1 MLKSINTFKNT
12 RQEYKLFKRRTIA
25 ILIGISILTIILL
38 GRLIYLQVFQHKLYT
53 TLARQNQLSLV
64 PIEANRGLIYDRNGV
79 LLAENKPTFNLVI
92 TPDLVSNIDETIT
105 RLTQLIKIDA
115 EDLKQF
121 EHQRHLHHRFEPIPL
136 RLKLNEQEVAAFS
149 IERYRFPG
157 VAIQAQMIRHYP
169 QGAPFAAIVG
179 YMSRINEKELQSIDP
194 VNYSASNFIGKT
206 GVEKYYEMQL
216 HGTVGYQQVE
226 TNVHGQIVRILKQTR
241 PIAGKSLTLTI
252 DSGLQ
257 KLAQQA
263 LGQQKGAIVALDPR
277 NGEVLALVSNPS
289 FDPNLFVSGI
299 RQRDYTQLQTEPGD
313 PLYNRALRGAYH
325 PGSSIKPF
333 ISTGALLENVVTPD
347 YTIHDTGEFQINGR
361 GRIYHNFR
369 RHAYGEVNLLK
380 ALTVSS
386 DIYFYNLSLR
396 MGINRIYTS
405 LKRFGFGTPTDI
417 DLPDEGGGV
426 LPNPQWKEKSYG
438 APWYAGDTL
447 NCGIGQGFLLVTP
460 IQLAFAAS
468 TLAEWGER
476 WKPHVVL
483 SFRSSDGSVIFTKPQ
498 HLEPINLPQTILS
511 FIRTA
516 MQHVVNAP
524 GGTAERFFPGVPY
537 TLAGKTGTAQ
547 VYSLKNNERYNR
559 KTVSAKLRDNS
570 LFIAFAPVK
579 NPRIALAIVI
589 QNSTTPSPQIA
600 RKLLDYYLIPPS
612 PIPTIQNAPPAIIP
626 PKAPDKQLNE
636 SDKNPST
643 SSTITPNK
651 DDEEDEEDINE
662 VEDSDNTPLTRPEK
676 TPDKQFD
683 KSNKNPSPSSTVTP
697 DQDEEEDE
705 DINEIRDKDNA
716 TSTKPEKTSN
726 KQLDESD
733 KTPSASNTIVP
744 GDNKEKKTGNETD
757 RGNTPFE
764 E

>member
-25 ILIGISILTIILL
+25 ILIGISALTVILL

-64 PIEANRGLIYDRNGV
+64 PIEANRGLIYDRKGV
-79 LLAENKPTFNLVI
+79 LLAENKPIFNLVI
-92 TPDLVSNIDETIT
+92 TPDLVRNIHETIAK
-105 RLTQLIKIDA
+105 LTLLIKIDE

-263 LGQQKGAIVALDPR
+263 LGKQKGAIVALDPR
-277 NGEVLALVSNPS
+277 NGEVLALISNPS

-299 RQRDYTQLQTEPGD
+299 RQRDYEQLQTEPGD

-333 ISTGALLENVVTPD
+333 ISTGALLENVVTPT
-347 YTIHDTGEFQINGR
+347 YSIHDTGEFQINGR

-405 LKRFGFGTPTDI
+405 LKRFGFGAPTDI
-417 DLPDEGGGV
+417 DLPDEGSGV

-468 TLAEWGER
+468 ALAEWGER

-483 SFRSSDGSVIFTKPQ
+483 SFRSSDGTVIFTKPQ
-498 HLEPINLPQTILS
+498 HLEPINLPQAILS

-547 VYSLKNNERYNR
+547 VYSLKNNERYNT

-570 LFIAFAPVK
+570 LFIAFAPVEHPK
-579 NPRIALAIVI
+579 IALAIVI

-612 PIPTIQNAPPAIIP
+612 PIPTIQNAPPPAITA
-626 PKAPDKQLNE
+626 PKPLDKPLNE
-636 SDKNPST
+636 SDKNLNA
-643 SSTITPNK
+643 SSTTASGNDN
-651 DDEEDEEDINE
+651 DDEEDEDMNG
-662 VEDSDNTPLTRPEK
+662 VEDNDNPASTGSEK
-676 TPDKQFD
+676 APDNQLD
-683 KSNKNPSPSSTVTP
+683 KSPKNP
-697 DQDEEEDE
+697 
-705 DINEIRDKDNA
+705 N
-716 TSTKPEKTSN
+716 
-726 KQLDESD
+726 
-733 KTPSASNTIVP
+733 ASNTITSGNNQAEKV
-744 GDNKEKKTGNETD
+744 GDEID
-757 RGNTPFE
+757 SDDSPSE

>member
-25 ILIGISILTIILL
+25 ILIGISILTVVLL

-64 PIEANRGLIYDRNGV
+64 PIEANRGLIYDRKGV
-79 LLAENKPTFNLVI
+79 LLAENKPIFNLVI
-92 TPDLVSNIDETIT
+92 TPDLVSNVQETIAK
-105 RLTQLIKIDA
+105 LSQLIKIDT

-226 TNVHGQIVRILKQTR
+226 TNVHGQIVRILKQTQ

-263 LGQQKGAIVALDPR
+263 LGRQKGAIVALDPR
-277 NGEVLALVSNPS
+277 NGEVLALISNPS

-299 RQRDYTQLQTEPGD
+299 RQRDYEQLQTEPGD

-333 ISTGALLENVVTPD
+333 ISTGALLENVVTPE

-396 MGINRIYTS
+396 MGINRIYPS
-405 LKRFGFGTPTDI
+405 LKRFGFGAPTDI
-417 DLPDEGGGV
+417 DLPDEGSGV

-438 APWYAGDTL
+438 TPWYAGDTL

-468 TLAEWGER
+468 ALAEWGER

-483 SFRSSDGSVIFTKPQ
+483 SFRSSDGTVIFTKPQ
-498 HLEPINLPQTILS
+498 QLAPINLPQAILS

-547 VYSLKNNERYNR
+547 VYSLKNNERYNT

-570 LFIAFAPVK
+570 LFIAFAPVEH
-579 NPRIALAIVI
+579 PRIALAIVI

-612 PIPTIQNAPPAIIP
+612 PIPTIQNPPPAIIP
-626 PKAPDKQLNE
+626 KKPPDKQLDE
-636 SDKNPST
+636 SDKNLSATST
-643 SSTITPNK
+643 TTPG
-651 DDEEDEEDINE
+651 
-662 VEDSDNTPLTRPEK
+662 
-676 TPDKQFD
+676 
-683 KSNKNPSPSSTVTP
+683 
-697 DQDEEEDE
+697 DEEEDE
-705 DINEIRDKDNA
+705 DINDVETNDNPAATKLEKAPAKPHDQSNKNPNA
-716 TSTKPEKTSN
+716 TSTATPDDEAEDEDINDAATNDNPAATKLEKAPAKPHDQSN
-726 KQLDESD
+726 KNSNVTSTITPGNDEGERAD
-733 KTPSASNTIVP
+733 GEI
-744 GDNKEKKTGNETD
+744 DND
-757 RGNTPFE
+757 DSSLE